1 METVIKSNE
10 EKLSDFE
17 KLVTRA
23 EKSKLPKLATML
35 VLWRN
40 SNQSEISDEKWSK
53 LIREN
58 PNFYMLAEKTSE
70 KKDYQSWVEQHKKWF
85 FRSFCAKPF
94 VKWRVNDKTAIA
106 TSTLIVGTC
115 GEMKGAVK
123 CSPIL

>member
-1 METVIKSNE
+1 
-10 EKLSDFE
+10 
-17 KLVTRA
+17 
-23 EKSKLPKLATML
+23 ML
-35 VLWRN
+35 FLWKN

-58 PNFYMLAEKTSE
+58 PNFYMLVEKTSE

-106 TSTLIVGTC
+106 ISTLIVGTC